1 MDGGWMIDGHVKE
14 GRMTNSLRA
23 GFLSLLFTT
32 GPSILRM
39 VPDDEEEQKL
49 VS

>member
-1 MDGGWMIDGHVKE
+1 MIDGCIKE
-14 GRMTNSLRA
+14 GRMTNFLRA

-39 VPDDEEEQKL
+39 VLDTEEEQKL
-49 VS
+49 VT